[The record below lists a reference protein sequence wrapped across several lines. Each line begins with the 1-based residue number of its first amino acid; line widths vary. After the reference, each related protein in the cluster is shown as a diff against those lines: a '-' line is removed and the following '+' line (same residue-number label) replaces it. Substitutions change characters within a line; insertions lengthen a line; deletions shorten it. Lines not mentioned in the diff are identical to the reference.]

1 MNLVSISV
9 RILIRLAQNKSITLF
24 IPFSL
29 MTVDL
34 LLYFVI
40 VFHSF
45 FYLNCQKEISLH
57 LIGVHAYACTSAHWL
72 VRMDIQLTIFFDVSW
87 QKVTLS
93 NLFQITFQLG
103 FFSFRLFTN
112 AFEYFS
118 NFYKFIQSCRMQ
130 KFTLKSLPL
139 PTPNQQHCFAWIN
152 QVQAFFKL
160 TKFKLIFR
168 LLWLSRDGAS

>member
-93 NLFQITFQLG
+93 NLFQIIFRLG

-130 KFTLKSLPL
+130 KCYVGVIAITDSKSTALFRMD
-139 PTPNQQHCFAWIN
+139 TPSLS
-152 QVQAFFKL
+152 FF
-160 TKFKLIFR
+160 
-168 LLWLSRDGAS
+168 

>member
-24 IPFSL
+24 ILFSL

-72 VRMDIQLTIFFDVSW
+72 VRMDIQLTIFFWRFMTESD
-87 QKVTLS
+87 TLHTHFKS
-93 NLFQITFQLG
+93 LFDWFFLVFANLQMRLCNFKI
-103 FFSFRLFTN
+103 FSFTSSFNYAVYKNVTFGVIAITDSKPTALF
-112 AFEYFS
+112 
-118 NFYKFIQSCRMQ
+118 RMDES
-130 KFTLKSLPL
+130 SLSL
-139 PTPNQQHCFAWIN
+139 F
-152 QVQAFFKL
+152 
-160 TKFKLIFR
+160 
-168 LLWLSRDGAS
+168 